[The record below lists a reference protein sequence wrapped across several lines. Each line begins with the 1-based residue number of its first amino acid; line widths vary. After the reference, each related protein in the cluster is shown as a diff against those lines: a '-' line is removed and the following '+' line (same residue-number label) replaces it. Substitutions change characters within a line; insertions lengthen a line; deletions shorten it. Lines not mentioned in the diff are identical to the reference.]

1 MFTKPAGRGRC
12 RRSHKGVI
20 MTKIYCGYLD
30 CENLSEG
37 TCHAGAIRLSVDEG
51 CENYHPPEGSSR
63 VNRDMDGDS
72 LLWDR
77 EYFEDDPI
85 DDEVVY

>member
-1 MFTKPAGRGRC
+1 
-12 RRSHKGVI
+12 

-51 CENYHPPEGSSR
+51 CENYKPPVGPSR
-63 VNRDMDGDS
+63 INSDTEGDS

-85 DDEVVY
+85 DDEFVY